1 MKIYD
6 LPVMGYD
13 RAKSFYE
20 KAKVIEKD
28 NGEKVLQ
35 SYNTEVCK
43 IGSNGEFVRLWD
55 GYSVTTMRHVN
66 SFLSF
71 FGISGGG
78 KSWWDS
84 QPVETEKVKYSNM
97 TPGESLKAMYNRRA
111 ANGVNY

>member
-6 LPVMGYD
+6 LPVMGHD
-13 RAKSFYE
+13 RAKSFYG

-43 IGSNGEFVRLWD
+43 IGSNGKFVRLWD
-55 GYSVTTMRHVN
+55 GYSVTTIRHVN

-84 QPVETEKVKYSNM
+84 QPVETEKVKCADL
-97 TPGESLKAMYNRRA
+97 TPGESLKVRYNRRV

>member
-13 RAKSFYE
+13 RAKSFYG

-84 QPVETEKVKYSNM
+84 QPVETEKVKYSDM
-97 TPGESLKAMYNRRA
+97 TSGESLKAMYNRRA

>member
-13 RAKSFYE
+13 RAKSFYG

-43 IGSNGEFVRLWD
+43 ITSGGEFVRLWS

-66 SFLSF
+66 SFLTF
-71 FGISGGG
+71 FNLSGGG
-78 KSWWDS
+78 KAWWDAQTIS
-84 QPVETEKVKYSNM
+84 
-97 TPGESLKAMYNRRA
+97 A
-111 ANGVNY
+111 